1 MLPTFVI
8 GLREGLEAALIV
20 GIVAAFLVQEGRRD
34 ALRPMWAGVAVA
46 VLISVAVGAGLQL
59 ADNQLPQREQEG
71 LETVIAVIAVG
82 FVTWMILWMRRNAR
96 GLKGELHG
104 VAAGA
109 LAKNSG
115 WALIAMAFFAV
126 IREGF
131 ETAFFLTAAFNASE
145 DPGTA
150 GAGAALGVALAAALG
165 YAIYRGGAR
174 IDLQKFFKATG
185 VVLVFVAAGL
195 VASALHTGHEAGWVN
210 IGQDEALDLSWLVV
224 PGTVTA
230 SLLTGML
237 GLQPKP
243 VQIEVMGYL
252 LYALPLF
259 AVVLWPAGRPVTRR
273 SGLTAAGSVISA
285 LLLFVGIG
293 ACGSSDHKDT
303 GAGGDGTTAASSAT
317 TAKPGGA
324 TTVAVQIGDEGC
336 LPATLQL
343 KAGPTTFKVTAS
355 GSGKATEYE
364 IVKGDR
370 ILGEREN
377 LTPGLSATFSLDLE
391 PGEYESYCPGADR
404 ERGKVTVTGEASS
417 TAAGASTGAAELQAA
432 TVGYASYVEGQ
443 AEILLDRTKA
453 FVAAVKAGDVE
464 EAKALFPMTRQPWER
479 IEPVAESFGDLDPR
493 VDARVNDVAEGDEWT
508 GFHRIEQALWKHDTT
523 KGMGKFADQLL
534 ADVKELVAKVE
545 GLKYQPAQLANGA
558 TELLGEVSK
567 SKITGEEDR
576 YSHTDLYDFEANVD
590 GAHEAFEL
598 LEPALSRRDPALL
611 KTIDARFEAVRDG
624 LDKHRKGDGFVSYT
638 ALSKAEVRALS
649 QQIDA
654 LAEPLSRVA
663 ATVVTR

>member
-59 ADNQLPQREQEG
+59 ADDQLPQKEQEG
-71 LETVIAVIAVG
+71 LETVIAVVAVG

-150 GAGAALGVALAAALG
+150 GVGAALGVATAVALG

-174 IDLQKFFKATG
+174 IDLQKFFRATG

-210 IGQDEALDLSWLVV
+210 VGQDEALDLSWLVV

-243 VQIEVMGYL
+243 VQIEVIGYL
-252 LYALPLF
+252 LYAVPML

-273 SGLTAAGSVISA
+273 GGLAAVGSAAGVLA
-285 LLLFVGIG
+285 VFVGVG
-293 ACGSSDHKDT
+293 ACGSSDDEPSPVSGAASGTPTAVK
-303 GAGGDGTTAASSAT
+303 AGG
-317 TAKPGGA
+317 PQ
-324 TTVAVQIGDEGC
+324 TVAVSISDEGC
-336 LPATLQL
+336 QPETLKLQ
-343 KAGPTTFKVTAS
+343 AGPTTFDVTAS

-364 IVKGDR
+364 IVQGDR

-377 LTPGLSATFSLDLE
+377 LTPGLSATFSLDLA
-391 PGEYESYCPGADR
+391 PGEYESYCPGATR
-404 ERGKVTVTGEASS
+404 ERGKVIVTGQATPAAAAAAASD
-417 TAAGASTGAAELQAA
+417 GAAELQSA
-432 TVGYASYVEGQ
+432 TVGYAAYVEGQ
-443 AEILLDRTKA
+443 AEVLLDRTRT
-453 FVAAVKAGDVE
+453 FVAAVKGGDVA
-464 EAKALFPMTRQPWER
+464 EAKRLFPLARQPWER

-493 VDARVNDVAEGDEWT
+493 VDARVNDVADGEEWT
-508 GFHRIEQALWKHDTT
+508 GFHRIEQALWQRNTT
-523 KGMGKFADQLL
+523 KGMARYADTLL
-534 ADVKELVAKVE
+534 ADVEELVAKVE
-545 GLKYQPAQLANGA
+545 GLEYQPAQLANGA

-598 LEPALSRRDPALL
+598 LEPALSLRDPKLL
-611 KTIDARFEAVRDG
+611 KEIDARFDAVRDG

-638 ALSKAEVRALS
+638 ALTKAQVRALS

-663 ATVVTR
+663 ATVVAR